1 MRAPNPFF
9 FVYLFA
15 NLTIL
20 LPVAITGIRVYTLW
34 YSPLADTGRVTFLHP
49 FLEIMSVVT
58 VASLLTGGY
67 LYFRESPAFY
77 PLDRMSP
84 LSIIKSLIHTRA
96 GRFILLAYSPL
107 YFASFLVVSGMLLVP
122 GLNVA
127 GALLPLTNITYQ
139 GVGVPIF
146 GRLVPNVDMLIVG
159 VVNTTVL
166 SASVLL
172 GYYITSLIHT
182 SQLMARRGVK
192 GSLATMSVQG
202 IGGFLAAST
211 PAIGT
216 TAVICCLTPTGVNSL
231 LYLLSASVPF
241 IGKKLIWSY
250 GTIAG
255 LFWLTGAL
263 QGAELLSTTI
273 LGFAMLGLSVYQIRK
288 LAEKLRNA
296 SLRVETVR
304 R

>member
-15 NLTIL
+15 NLTIV

-34 YSPLADTGRVTFLHP
+34 YSPLADTGRVTFLYP
-49 FLEIMSVVT
+49 FAGIMTGVALASVLVG
-58 VASLLTGGY
+58 VY
-67 LYFRESPAFY
+67 LYFRETPAFY
-77 PLDRMSP
+77 PLERMRP
-84 LSIIKSLIHTRA
+84 LSIIKSLLHTRI
-96 GRFILLAYSPL
+96 GRIILLGYSPL
-107 YFASFLVVSGMLLVP
+107 YFLSFLVVSGMLLIP

-139 GVGVPIF
+139 GVGVPVF
-146 GRLVPNVDMLIVG
+146 GRLVPNVDMVIVG
-159 VVNTTVL
+159 AVNTVVL

-211 PAIGT
+211 PAVGT

-250 GTIAG
+250 GAVAG
-255 LFWLTGAL
+255 LFWITGAL

-288 LAEKLRNA
+288 LAERLRNA
-296 SLRVETVR
+296 SLTLETAR